1 MCAVDLPC
9 YPMSDGIM
17 LTSKVY
23 MPRAVGALITHT
35 CMVPS
40 RPPRPGQACVWPA
53 TGLLLCHFP
62 LQVSAFL
69 HDQGI
74 SNHLYHKNIS
84 NQDQAAALSAMA
96 HPAPGDNLV
105 MVSTDAAARGID
117 LPEVSHVIQADF
129 VANAIE
135 FLHRVGRTAR
145 AGRRGKVTSLYGAS
159 DVVLAEALRKY
170 VEAGEPVEDC
180 FSRNRSFSRK
190 VKRYGKFVPR
200 GQEGPQ

>member
-1 MCAVDLPC
+1 MDQTHKPARYTHNMLLPWC
-9 YPMSDGIM
+9 S
-17 LTSKVY
+17 
-23 MPRAVGALITHT
+23 
-35 CMVPS
+35 
-40 RPPRPGQACVWPA
+40 W
-53 TGLLLCHFP
+53 

-69 HDQGI
+69 QDSGI
-74 SNHLYHKNIS
+74 SNLVYHKNIPS
-84 NQDQAAALSAMA
+84 KDQAAALSAMA
-96 HPAPGDNLV
+96 HPEPDDNLV

-117 LPEVSHVIQADF
+117 LPQVSHVIQADF
-129 VANAIE
+129 VANAVE

-145 AGRRGKVTSLYGAS
+145 AGRAGKVTSLYTPD
-159 DVVLAEALRKY
+159 DVVLAEALRNY